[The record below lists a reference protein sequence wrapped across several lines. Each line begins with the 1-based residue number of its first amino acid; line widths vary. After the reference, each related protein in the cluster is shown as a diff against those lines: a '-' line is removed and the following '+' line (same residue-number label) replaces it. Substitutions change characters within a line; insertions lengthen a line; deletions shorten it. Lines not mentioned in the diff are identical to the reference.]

1 MTTVL
6 PPNGGFISLCPIQF
20 ISIHMSF
27 IQSTDSVRVAPAG
40 AALAI
45 DTSNPVHLLYAGA
58 AVVTGATVLTS
69 VAVTTIAAPGLVL
82 VPAAGAAAMAAGA
95 AYVNG
100 RADDA
105 RDDNAP
111 ASA

>member
-1 MTTVL
+1 
-6 PPNGGFISLCPIQF
+6 
-20 ISIHMSF
+20 MSF
-27 IQSTDSVRVAPAG
+27 NRVSTSNDTASAG

-58 AVVTGATVLTS
+58 AVITGATVLTS
-69 VAVTTIAAPGLVL
+69 VAVTTIAVPGLVL

-100 RADDA
+100 RDDDA

-111 ASA
+111 ATPVAETPASA

>member
-1 MTTVL
+1 MAL
-6 PPNGGFISLCPIQF
+6 
-20 ISIHMSF
+20 
-27 IQSTDSVRVAPAG
+27 IQSTDSVRTASAG
-40 AALAI
+40 AALSL

-69 VAVTTIAAPGLVL
+69 VAITTIAAPGLVL

-100 RADDA
+100 RTDDA
-105 RDDNAP
+105 RDNDAP
-111 ASA
+111 ATPDVAEPASV

>member
-1 MTTVL
+1 
-6 PPNGGFISLCPIQF
+6 
-20 ISIHMSF
+20 MSN
-27 IQSTDSVRVAPAG
+27 SAG
-40 AALAI
+40 AAMAI

-58 AVVTGATVLTS
+58 AVITGATVLTS

-95 AYVNG
+95 AFMND

-105 RDDNAP
+105 RPDGDVAPATPVAETP